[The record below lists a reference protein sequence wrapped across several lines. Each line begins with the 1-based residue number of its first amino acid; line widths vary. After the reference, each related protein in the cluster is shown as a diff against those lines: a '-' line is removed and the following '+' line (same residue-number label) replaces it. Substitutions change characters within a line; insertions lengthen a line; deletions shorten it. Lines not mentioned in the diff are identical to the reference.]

1 MGVSIEIDQLVKR
14 FGAFLALDR
23 VHLDIQG
30 GEFLTLLG
38 PSGCGKTTLLRA
50 IAGFNLP
57 DSGHIRLGGEDISRL
72 APHQRDIGM
81 VFQSYAVFPHMTVLD
96 NVAYGLRARRRPETE
111 VKQRAIAALE
121 QVQMGHLATRF
132 ASQLSG
138 GQKQR
143 VGLARAMVIQPKVLL
158 MDEPLSNLDAKLRVE
173 MRQEIRL
180 MQRGMGITTLY
191 VTHDQE
197 EALAV
202 SDRIAVMS
210 KGHVL
215 QLAPP
220 EQVYRDPAHAFVMDF
235 VGGCNWLPGRLAAQ
249 PGGEIAFEWDAQAV
263 TAAGEQADAV
273 FQGGA
278 VPPSQPKPAAPA
290 TDKAGANGAAQPL
303 MRWTGELP
311 AGGPGA
317 ARLALRAEDLLVGGD
332 AALPGWPAVK
342 VELCTYLGTRHRV
355 RARLPG
361 GQPVELDLAPGV
373 TPPREGENVPLRFA
387 PESVRLFDA
396 ASEARLR

>member
-1 MGVSIEIDQLVKR
+1 MGVTIQIRQLGKR
-14 FGAFLALDR
+14 FGSFQALDR
-23 VHLDIQG
+23 VDLDVAG

-50 IAGFNLP
+50 IAGFNQPEQGAILLA
-57 DSGHIRLGGEDISRL
+57 GQDIARL

-96 NVAYGLRARRRPETE
+96 NVAYGLRARRRPEPE
-111 VKQRAIAALE
+111 VRQRAQAALA
-121 QVQMGHLATRF
+121 QVQMAHLAGRF

-180 MQRGMGITTLY
+180 MQRGLGITTIY

-210 KGHVL
+210 RGHVL
-215 QLAPP
+215 QLAAP
-220 EQVYRDPAHAFVMDF
+220 ELVYRDPAHAFVMDF
-235 VGGCNWLPGRLAAQ
+235 VGGCNWFEGRLQVEGGQAGFVWDPQAQ
-249 PGGEIAFEWDAQAV
+249 PPQDAPAGVAQPVDATPGSG
-263 TAAGEQADAV
+263 TAALPPAGPLALMAWP
-273 FQGGA
+273 GA
-278 VPPSQPKPAAPA
+278 LPAAG
-290 TDKAGANGAAQPL
+290 AGP
-303 MRWTGELP
+303 
-311 AGGPGA
+311 
-317 ARLALRAEDLLVGGD
+317 ARLALRAEDLLLSGD
-332 AALPGWPAVK
+332 PALPGWPAVQ

-361 GQPVELDLAPGV
+361 GQPVELDLLPGS
-373 TPPREGENVPLRFA
+373 PLPREGELAPLRFA
-387 PESVRLFDA
+387 PAAARLFDA
-396 ASEARLR
+396 ATSARLR

>member
-1 MGVSIEIDQLVKR
+1 MGVSIEIKQLCKR
-14 FGAFLALDR
+14 FGAFQALDR
-23 VHLDIQG
+23 VHLDVKG

-57 DSGHIRLGGEDISRL
+57 DSGQILLDGQDISRL

-96 NVAYGLRARRRPETE
+96 NVAYGLRARRRPEAE
-111 VKQRAIAALE
+111 VKERATAALE
-121 QVQMGHLATRF
+121 QVQMGHLAARF

-143 VGLARAMVIQPKVLL
+143 VGLARAMVIEPKVLL

-180 MQRGMGITTLY
+180 MQRGLGITTLY

-202 SDRIAVMS
+202 SDRIAVMF

-220 EQVYRDPAHAFVMDF
+220 EQIYRDPDHAFVMDF
-235 VGGCNWLPGRLAAQ
+235 VGGCNWLEGRLAPQA
-249 PGGEIAFEWDAQAV
+249 GGEIAFEWDAHAAPTG
-263 TAAGEQADAV
+263 TAAAP
-273 FQGGA
+273 GGA
-278 VPPSQPKPAAPA
+278 GPAVH
-290 TDKAGANGAAQPL
+290 GAAAQPL
-303 MRWTGELP
+303 MRWTGALP
-311 AGGPGA
+311 AAGPGP

-332 AALPGWPAVK
+332 PDLPGWPAVR
-342 VELCTYLGTRHRV
+342 VELCTYLGTRHRL

-373 TPPREGENVPLRFA
+373 TPPREGENVPLRFTPA
-387 PESVRLFDA
+387 SVRLFDKVG
-396 ASEARLR
+396 EGRLR